1 MLIGAINLLTV
12 LMFRIDK
19 ERARADPARSANR
32 APRHLAPRR
41 IPESELLLLAAIGGT
56 PGAYLA
62 RRIFRHKTRKQP
74 FSGQLHAIAATQ
86 LGMLAGVAYWLSGA

>member
-19 ERARADPARSANR
+19 DRARAAPARSANR
-32 APRHLAPRR
+32 PPRHLSPRR
-41 IPESELLLLAAIGGT
+41 IAESELLLLAAIGGT

-62 RRIFRHKTRKQP
+62 RSIFRHKTRKQP
-74 FSGQLHAIAATQ
+74 FSAQLHSIALAQ
-86 LGMLAGVAYWLSGA
+86 LVGLAVVTGWLAMH